1 MVGLERPSYT
11 VSESE
16 EAVEI
21 CITAVGANTPCPST
35 LSFQVTFSTTD
46 GSAGIFII
54 AYTISLA
61 YNTLFALVS
70 HSDYEAVSEVLTFAP
85 CDTRRCVNVVI
96 TDDLVNE
103 PKETFSFSL
112 TKISSFITLSTT
124 AGEVLITDDDG
135 KEFKA

>member
-1 MVGLERPSYT
+1 MVGLERPSYI

-35 LSFQVTFSTTD
+35 QSFQATLSTTD

-54 AYTISLA
+54 AYTISL
-61 YNTLFALVS
+61 TLFALVS

-85 CDTRRCVNVVI
+85 CETRRCVNVSI

-103 PKETFSFSL
+103 PEGTFSLSL
-112 TKISSFITLSTT
+112 TKISSFVTLSVA

-135 KEFKA
+135 KGFKA

>member
-11 VSESE
+11 VSESV

-35 LSFQVTFSTTD
+35 QSFQATLSTTD

-54 AYTISLA
+54 AYTISL
-61 YNTLFALVS
+61 TLFALVS
-70 HSDYEAVSEVLTFAP
+70 PSDYEAVSEVLTFAP
-85 CDTRRCVNVVI
+85 CETRRCVNVVV

-103 PKETFSFSL
+103 PEETFSLSL
-112 TKISSFITLSTT
+112 TKISSFITLSVA

-135 KEFKA
+135 KGFKA